1 MRWGLAMI
9 TDLTPYR
16 KHVDQFDLTEEQKL
30 DLVNAVWMIVDS
42 VFDYHLGI
50 NRLARKEKESQK
62 SIDSQMQGVILPKA
76 PQDTVL

>member
-1 MRWGLAMI
+1 
-9 TDLTPYR
+9 
-16 KHVDQFDLTEEQKL
+16 
-30 DLVNAVWMIVDS
+30 MIVDS